1 MLPAEMLDF
10 LRAPFPFIMGL
21 IWFEPT
27 TEKLNLE
34 DDVVIVD
41 LDRDHVS
48 IGTATSIA
56 ILPRDVK
63 SSLAETLHKVGHV
76 S

>member
-1 MLPAEMLDF
+1 MLPLEMTDF

-21 IWFEPT
+21 VWFEPT

-48 IGTATSIA
+48 LGTATSIA
-56 ILPRDVK
+56 PLPSNLKRILIDN
-63 SSLAETLHKVGHV
+63 LFKVV
-76 S
+76 MI